1 MKDRGVSAAGQQKR
15 RLLIVFALTT
25 AYLVV
30 EVVAGLLTKSL
41 ALLAD
46 AGHMLADVGGL
57 ALALFAI
64 RFAER
69 PATPN
74 KTYGYYRAEIL
85 AALVNAV
92 VLIVISFSIL
102 YEAYRRFQ
110 NPPEIL
116 SLPMFL
122 VALVGLGVN
131 LVGLKLLYAA
141 SGKSLNIKG
150 AYLEVFSDAL
160 TSIGV
165 ILAGLIMLLTNW
177 YLIDP
182 LISTAIGLFI
192 LPRTWSLLNQSV
204 HVLMEGCPPGI
215 NLENV
220 ITAMKAVEGV
230 KGVHDLHVWTITSGF
245 EALSGHVVV
254 ENLAEGQVVLRHLQ
268 QILEEK
274 FGVKH
279 VTIQLEEQRLTGEEG
294 RF

>member
-1 MKDRGVSAAGQQKR
+1 MKDRIVSVAGQQKR
-15 RLLIVFALTT
+15 KLFLVFALTT
-25 AYLVV
+25 TYFIV
-30 EVVAGLLTKSL
+30 EVVAGLFTRSL

-69 PATPN
+69 PATPA

-85 AALVNAV
+85 AALINAV
-92 VLIVISFSIL
+92 VLIGISLSIL

-122 VALVGLGVN
+122 VALVGLVVN
-131 LVGLKLLYAA
+131 LVGLKHLHAA
-141 SGKSLNIKG
+141 SGESLNIKG

-165 ILAGLIMLLTNW
+165 IVAGLIMLFTNW
-177 YLIDP
+177 YLVDP
-182 LISTAIGLFI
+182 LISAGIGLFI
-192 LPRTWSLLNQSV
+192 LPRTWHLLNQSV

-215 NLENV
+215 MLEEV
-220 ITAMKAVEGV
+220 TAAIKTVEGV
-230 KGVHDLHVWTITSGF
+230 KGVHDLHVWTITSGLN
-245 EALSGHVVV
+245 ALSGHVVV
-254 ENLAEGQVVLRHLQ
+254 ENLAEGQVVLRRLQ
-268 QILEEK
+268 QLLEEK
-274 FGVKH
+274 FGLRH
-279 VTIQLEEQRLTGEEG
+279 VTIQLEEQRLAGEEG

>member
-1 MKDRGVSAAGQQKR
+1 MVSAAGQQKR
-15 RLLIVFALTT
+15 KLFIVFALTT
-25 AYLVV
+25 IYLIV
-30 EVVAGLLTKSL
+30 EVIAGFLTRSL

-69 PATPN
+69 PATPA

-122 VALVGLGVN
+122 VALTGLVVN

-150 AYLEVFSDAL
+150 AYLEVLSDAL

-165 ILAGLIMLLTNW
+165 ILAGLIMLFTNW
-177 YLIDP
+177 YLVDP
-182 LISTAIGLFI
+182 LVSTGIGLFI
-192 LPRTWSLLNQSV
+192 LPRTWRLLNQSV

-215 NLENV
+215 NVEEV
-220 ITAMKAVEGV
+220 IAAMKAVEGV
-230 KGVHDLHVWTITSGF
+230 RGVHDLHIWMITSGF
-245 EALSGHVVV
+245 NALSGHVVI
-254 ENLAEGQVVLRHLQ
+254 ENLAEGQSVLKRLQ
-268 QILEEK
+268 ELLAEK
-274 FGVKH
+274 FGIKH
-279 VTIQLEEQRLTGEEG
+279 VTIQLEERRFEGEDSL
-294 RF
+294 FT